1 MLAFFLSCEKLY
13 LLKWKSRWLG
23 KANTIGLS
31 IARAPGGIKTEEALK
46 STNSGGISVP
56 LKGFDHPPEKEFIF
70 LPDVTWGHHTA
81 GTNSSRRFLK
91 HLDSN
96 SMVQVLR
103 KPTRKSFLL
112 DSFCIKRYRNMGWFM
127 WNQSRAGKK
136 KRKNPTETATTTQNQ
151 PKKKNPTKFEVEV
164 ELSEMQQETT
174 ERNLCIFCQVIRSES
189 FFCVCRCWWVP
200 GCPWSLP
207 RRKLH

>member
-1 MLAFFLSCEKLY
+1 MQWLPKKTPNLPKVLAFFLSCEKLY

-136 KRKNPTETATTTQNQ
+136 KRKSPQKQQQQYKTNQ
-151 PKKKNPTKFEVEV
+151 KKKNH
-164 ELSEMQQETT
+164 QQ
-174 ERNLCIFCQVIRSES
+174 NLKWKWNFLKCN
-189 FFCVCRCWWVP
+189 
-200 GCPWSLP
+200 
-207 RRKLH
+207 RKLLKGTYVSFVR